1 MEVATMPMW
10 ALKALAVGPGVAAS
24 VVVVALTLAA
34 VPALS
39 AAVAAWV
46 LAALVAA
53 AGHGAWEGPAAR
65 VVLGA
70 RRLRPSERDE
80 LAAVLTQLCRVGLGP
95 PLVELRVKRSRVI
108 GTIGAGRRTVV
119 VSTGLIEA
127 VALGDLPSR
136 QATAVVAHS
145 AVRVREGLTRADLL
159 IGCVS
164 APWRATRATVRA
176 VSSWGRRLPFTQAA
190 WRLRVVVVA
199 VAVAQALQVG
209 QVGLAVTIAAVG
221 ASSYALPVW
230 ERQWHDLL
238 VRAGDEGVACA
249 GLGDD
254 LAAFLRTCPR
264 TDATKA
270 RLRALLPASTQGPA
284 LGLVTCLR

>member
-1 MEVATMPMW
+1 MPVW
-10 ALKALAVGPGVAAS
+10 VVKALAVGPGVVVS
-24 VVVVALTLAA
+24 VVMVALTLAA
-34 VPALS
+34 VPAPTAAG
-39 AAVAAWV
+39 AAVV

-53 AGHGAWEGPAAR
+53 SGRSAWEGSAAR

-70 RRLRPSERDE
+70 RRPRPAELEE

-95 PLVELRVKRSRVI
+95 PLVELRVKRSRAI
-108 GTIGAGRRTVV
+108 GATGAGRRTVV
-119 VSTGLIEA
+119 VSTGLLEA

-145 AVRVREGLTRADLL
+145 AVLVREGLTRADLL
-159 IGCVS
+159 IGFAS
-164 APWRATRATVRA
+164 APWRATRAAVRA

-199 VAVAQALQVG
+199 VAVAQAIQVE
-209 QVGLAVTIAAVG
+209 QVGLAVTIAAIG
-221 ASSYALPVW
+221 AFSYALPVW
-230 ERQWHDLL
+230 ERRWHDLL
-238 VRAGDEGVACA
+238 VRAGDGGVACA

-254 LAAFLRTCPR
+254 LVAFLRTCPR

-270 RLRALLPASTQGPA
+270 RLRALVPPGTQRPA
-284 LGLVTCLR
+284 LGLVTR

>member
-1 MEVATMPMW
+1 MPMW
-10 ALKALAVGPGVAAS
+10 AVKALAVGPGVVVS

-34 VPALS
+34 VPAPT
-39 AAVAAWV
+39 AVGATVV

-53 AGHGAWEGPAAR
+53 SGRSAWEGCAAR

-70 RRLRPSERDE
+70 RRPRPAELGE

-95 PLVELRVKRSRVI
+95 PLVELRVKRCRVI
-108 GTIGAGRRTVV
+108 GATGAGRRTVV

-145 AVRVREGLTRADLL
+145 AVLVREGLTRADLL

-164 APWRATRATVRA
+164 APWRAIQATVRG

-190 WRLRVVVVA
+190 WRLRAVVVA
-199 VAVAQALQVG
+199 VAVVQAVQVG
-209 QVGLAVTIAAVG
+209 QVGLAVTIAAIG
-221 ASSYALPVW
+221 AFSYALPEW
-230 ERQWHDLL
+230 ERQWHDLC
-238 VRAGDEGVACA
+238 VRAGDGSVARA
-249 GLGDD
+249 GFGDG
-254 LAAFLRTCPR
+254 LVAFLRTCPR
-264 TDATKA
+264 TDATKT
-270 RLRALLPASTQGPA
+270 RLRALVPPGTQRPA
-284 LGLVTCLR
+284 LGLVTR